1 MAIGE
6 PASMMATHYEV
17 LGLPSSLDSAG
28 ALTPQL
34 LKAAYRRALLLHHP
48 DKVQQIVALD
58 GAPERTS
65 QRNSSSNYTVDQITK
80 AYSVISAPKLRAQYD
95 RELALQSQ
103 KTGTYSSQEKD
114 IFRTGIEVVD
124 LDDLEFDDQE
134 SLWYRSCRCG
144 DERGFLVREE
154 DLEEAADDGELN
166 VGCKGCSLWLKV
178 LFGVIDADAEAK
190 DISGMKE
197 RDDPTERKG

>member
-1 MAIGE
+1 
-6 PASMMATHYEV
+6 MMATHYEV
-17 LGLPSSLDSAG
+17 LGLPSSFDSTG

-48 DKVQQIVALD
+48 DKVQQIVPPD

-65 QRNSSSNYTVDQITK
+65 QMNSSSNYTVDQITK

-103 KTGTYSSQEKD
+103 KTGTYSSQKKD

-124 LDDLEFDDQE
+124 LDDLEIDDKN

-144 DERGFLVREE
+144 DGRGFLVREE

-190 DISGMKE
+190 DISGKKE
-197 RDDPTERKG
+197 RDDPTEKKG